1 MISHLRT
8 IVCIGII
15 KKQQKSNKKPTSYTL
30 AGFIFSLILVMFFI
44 IPIIQSEWHHIFL
57 MMFKTDDIA
66 SMTPVD

>member
-1 MISHLRT
+1 MISYLRT

-15 KKQQKSNKKPTSYTL
+15 KSNKKPTRYIL
-30 AGFIFSLILVMFFI
+30 AGFIFSLILVMLFI